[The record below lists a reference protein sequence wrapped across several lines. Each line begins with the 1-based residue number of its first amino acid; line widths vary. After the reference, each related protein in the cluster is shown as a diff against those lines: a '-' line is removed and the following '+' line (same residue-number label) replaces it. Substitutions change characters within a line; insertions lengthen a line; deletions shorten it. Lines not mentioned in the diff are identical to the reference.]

1 MNKQTTFSLIR
12 GSIFYLLT
20 IVIVTVF
27 LAGCAAQKEEISAL
41 PEDQLDTLVTDE
53 ADQEPELV
61 LGEVTEVAKQ
71 SSQLT
76 SGNYHNGLG
85 SYYPQGDRIV
95 FQSNRDSK
103 WQIYEL
109 NLNDDSETRIIESEA
124 NDENP
129 VWTTDGSRLILVSDR
144 NSKEVEW
151 ERDIYLFD
159 PASNEIIPLTE
170 TSADDWFPVPIDEGS
185 FIFLTEREA
194 DQELDV
200 YYKQNA
206 MYMGFVDGTE
216 AIKIAGIDIDP
227 SAPVSL
233 RENKFII
240 RTVEG
245 GLAIWSYDDGSIEKL
260 TPSRLKC
267 GTSTINRD
275 KDWLVFCAREQEKYG
290 LYLLDLNTKTLQLL
304 ETLGDDLRYPQLS
317 PDSSTILYTAKID
330 GYFQMFTL
338 DLEP

>member
-1 MNKQTTFSLIR
+1 
-12 GSIFYLLT
+12 
-20 IVIVTVF
+20 
-27 LAGCAAQKEEISAL
+27 
-41 PEDQLDTLVTDE
+41 
-53 ADQEPELV
+53 
-61 LGEVTEVAKQ
+61 
-71 SSQLT
+71 
-76 SGNYHNGLG
+76 
-85 SYYPQGDRIV
+85 
-95 FQSNRDSK
+95 
-103 WQIYEL
+103 
-109 NLNDDSETRIIESEA
+109 
-124 NDENP
+124 
-129 VWTTDGSRLILVSDR
+129 LILVSDR

-159 PASNEIIPLTE
+159 PASSEIISLTE

-216 AIKIAGIDIDP
+216 AIKIAGVDINP
-227 SAPVSL
+227 SAPVSWK
-233 RENKFII
+233 ENRFII
-240 RTVEG
+240 RTSEG